1 MGNRL
6 WLLALCLL
14 ALPGLRFGSGADAG
28 ETTAAREPGEEGLG
42 DFIRWLLKDGGDRL
56 EDIRFA
62 KVVEAVSGRRMLP
75 VDTRKEP
82 DAALMDAVAD
92 ALNAAMKDFERATN
106 PIHEV
111 GRVNEISRHI
121 EDELRRR
128 LDTMEGFRCGIPRTE
143 AGDRQLS
150 GYPDLRLEH
159 EASGRVFYLDPKAYK
174 DGTEDSSF
182 RTFYFEPKGE
192 TNKILDDASHL
203 IVGIAHGGKTD
214 GRWRL
219 KRWTLVDLIDFRVSL
234 KAEFQA
240 GNRDLY
246 RPDAVIRRG
255 TGSSR

>member
-1 MGNRL
+1 MT
-6 WLLALCLL
+6 
-14 ALPGLRFGSGADAG
+14 GAVAAENVVAVPEG
-28 ETTAAREPGEEGLG
+28 ETVRAPEGG
-42 DFIRWLLKDGGDRL
+42 GVGVFVRWLLEDGGDRL
-56 EDIRFA
+56 EEIRFA
-62 KVVEAVSGRRMLP
+62 EVVEAVSGKKMLAVNP
-75 VDTRKEP
+75 GKEP
-82 DAALMDAVAD
+82 DAKLLSAVSRALD
-92 ALNAAMKDFERATN
+92 AAMEDFARADN

-121 EDELRRR
+121 EDELRER
-128 LDTMEGFRCGIPRTE
+128 LDAMEGFRCTIPRTE

-182 RTFYFEPKGE
+182 RTFYFEPKGD

-203 IVGIAHGGKTD
+203 IVGIAHGGKTE
-214 GRWRL
+214 GLWRL
-219 KRWTLVDLIDFRVSL
+219 KRWTLVDLVDFRVSL

-246 RPDAVIRRG
+246 RPDAVLRRG
-255 TGSSR
+255 GSPSR